1 MIHTHVTVCIPLEN
15 REVCTRESVLCTEKY
30 VKRRISKKKK
40 KKKAF
45 LAQFSRINESIK

>member
-15 REVCTRESVLCTEKY
+15 REVCTREYVLCTEKY

-40 KKKAF
+40 KKLFWHNSA
-45 LAQFSRINESIK
+45 ESMNL